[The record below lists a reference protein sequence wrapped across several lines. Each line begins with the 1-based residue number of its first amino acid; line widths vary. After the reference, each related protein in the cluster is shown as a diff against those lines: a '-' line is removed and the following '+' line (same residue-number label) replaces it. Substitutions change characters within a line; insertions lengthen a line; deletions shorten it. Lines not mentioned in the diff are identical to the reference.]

1 MILKEIEITSFGGLS
16 NIRIEF
22 QESLNIILGPNESGK
37 STIFEAIKKTLF
49 SPTNLTSTQFNK
61 DIARF
66 LPIGGGD
73 TIEVSLTFKNDGGE
87 YHLRRRWGKSR
98 ISELRLPDGS
108 LVVDEDRIK
117 EIVKECIGVQEGT
130 CKTLMMTYQ
139 AGLSETIET
148 LKDDKET
155 LVSLGDLLRKAIME
169 MDGVS
174 VDALK
179 DRVEELYEEYLGR
192 WDLLRGCPEKNRGI
206 DNKWIRGV
214 GKVLNSFYEKEKIK
228 REFESAT
235 RYEKELDKINK
246 EISDYLLK
254 INNLDTY
261 LKENKSLKEDA
272 VKRRQINAELKG
284 INLEYEN
291 LSKINRDWPV
301 VDSKIAELNQILPG
315 IRNRIDQLENE
326 KRKIESFNRYKELFD
341 RFKEVEKRSKELIEA
356 EKRLDQVRKITR
368 EDLKRL
374 KDIFNKMK
382 EQEAALL
389 AGRLFAKFTPK
400 NNMELIIQRGIEA
413 EKREYILKDTSL
425 EIEAEGKLRI
435 SHSEWELE
443 ISSGAKFE
451 NILYEHS
458 NLKKRYELLLKELGV
473 NDLTEAEALN
483 QEYEQKKK
491 EFEMADSRYKD
502 ALGDYSYEQMKR
514 EIEEAKVSRPE
525 RDFEST
531 LNEIAELRAQE
542 ENLKRKLEEYM
553 QKQREYCEKY
563 GTQENLLKI
572 LLKISSQKEEMQRE
586 LSKLRPLPSEIKDE
600 NRFIEDYERKERELL
615 ELKDE
620 YNNLLQERIRL
631 ESTGSDRSSEEIK
644 RELVEAEER
653 FNRDLKKGKA
663 IAKIKNIVENLLSEM
678 DRDTFYGLERD
689 IAYYIENFTHG
700 RYQSVRMDESI
711 PKGLK
716 RRDGLEIPIGYL
728 SRGTLDVL
736 GLALRLAITK
746 RFLGSQENFIIMD
759 DPLVDLDPERQK
771 MAAEIL
777 EEFSKNKQII
787 ILTCHP
793 SHAELFSGHNI
804 KLS

>member
-514 EIEEAKVSRPE
+514 EIEEAKVSKPE

>member
-49 SPTNLTSTQFNK
+49 SATNLTSTQFNK
-61 DIARF
+61 DMARF

-73 TIEVSLTFKNDGGE
+73 TIEVSLTFKNDGGK
-87 YHLRRRWGKSR
+87 YLLHRRWGKSG

-179 DRVEELYEEYLGR
+179 DRVEELYEEFLGR

-214 GKVLNSFYEKEKIK
+214 GKVLYSFYEKEKIK

-301 VDSKIAELNQILPG
+301 VDSKIAELNQMLPE
-315 IRNRIDQLENE
+315 IRNRIDQLEDE

-374 KDIFNKMK
+374 KDIFNKIK
-382 EQEAALL
+382 EKEVALS

-400 NNMELIIQRGIEA
+400 NDIELIIQRGIEA

-502 ALGDYSYEQMKR
+502 ALGDYSYEEIKR
-514 EIEEAKVSRPE
+514 EIEETKVLRPE

-531 LNEIAELRAQE
+531 VNEIAELRAKE
-542 ENLKRKLEEYM
+542 ENLKRRLEEYM
-553 QKQREYCEKY
+553 QKKREYCEKY
-563 GTQENLLKI
+563 RTQENLLKI

-600 NRFIEDYERKERELL
+600 NSFIEDYEIKERELI
-615 ELKDE
+615 ELRDE
-620 YNNLLQERIRL
+620 YNKLLQERIRL
-631 ESTGSDRSSEEIK
+631 ESTGPDRSSEEIK

-663 IAKIKNIVENLLSEM
+663 IAKIKNIIENLLSEM